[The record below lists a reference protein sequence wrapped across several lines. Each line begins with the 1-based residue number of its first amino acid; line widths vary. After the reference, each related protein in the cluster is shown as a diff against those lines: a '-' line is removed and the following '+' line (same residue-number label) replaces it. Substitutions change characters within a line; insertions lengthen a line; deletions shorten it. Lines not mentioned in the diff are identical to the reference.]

1 LTDGV
6 HTCIIRSAV
15 APDSFVVGRERPLP
29 WVWTLA
35 PALLTVA
42 LACAGA
48 LMMLEI
54 GKSVARR

>member
-1 LTDGV
+1 
-6 HTCIIRSAV
+6 
-15 APDSFVVGRERPLP
+15 
-29 WVWTLA
+29 VWTLV